1 MIQLISEKYIIKRCN
16 ISRRK
21 LYDLVESEQDIII
34 DKIDLTR
41 FYNVNFL
48 NLNFPN
54 VDWEEYYL
62 PEKIRKRKLRE
73 V

>member
-1 MIQLISEKYIIKRCN
+1 MIQLISEKYIVKRCN
-16 ISRRK
+16 ISRGK
-21 LYDLVESEQDIII
+21 LYELVETEEDIII
-34 DKIDLTR
+34 DKIDLIR